1 MDMYAKCR
9 NMENSLEIFSSLQ
22 DANEVSWNTIIV
34 GYCQSGFAEDALSV
48 FHEMRAAHMLS
59 TQVTFSSVLRAC
71 ANTSSIKHAVQI
83 HSLIEKSTFNNDTI
97 VDLLCEN
104 YDVDI
109 EQAKSDAEILLQD
122 FQKQGLL
129 EK

>member
-1 MDMYAKCR
+1 LRTIGSDHLIVDPSQDMV
-9 NMENSLEIFSSLQ
+9 
-22 DANEVSWNTIIV
+22 D
-34 GYCQSGFAEDALSV
+34 
-48 FHEMRAAHMLS
+48 LS
-59 TQVTFSSVLRAC
+59 TVYTLNSSAAWLWEQLKGKEF
-71 ANTSSIKHAVQI
+71 TI
-83 HSLIEKSTFNNDTI
+83 DTI

>member
-1 MDMYAKCR
+1 MVD
-9 NMENSLEIFSSLQ
+9 
-22 DANEVSWNTIIV
+22 
-34 GYCQSGFAEDALSV
+34 
-48 FHEMRAAHMLS
+48 LS
-59 TQVTFSSVLRAC
+59 TVYTLNSSAAWLWEQLKGKEF
-71 ANTSSIKHAVQI
+71 TI
-83 HSLIEKSTFNNDTI
+83 DTI

>member
-1 MDMYAKCR
+1 LKEYALLYGYIYIWSIYLDGLNILYYPGTPNVNKKNTLYYMKLR
-9 NMENSLEIFSSLQ
+9 SDLVLRTIGSDHLIVDPSQ
-22 DANEVSWNTIIV
+22 DRI
-34 GYCQSGFAEDALSV
+34 D
-48 FHEMRAAHMLS
+48 LS
-59 TQVTFSSVLRAC
+59 TVYTLNSSAAWLWEQLKGKEF
-71 ANTSSIKHAVQI
+71 TS
-83 HSLIEKSTFNNDTI
+83 DTI

-109 EQAKSDAEILLQD
+109 DQAKSDAEILLQD